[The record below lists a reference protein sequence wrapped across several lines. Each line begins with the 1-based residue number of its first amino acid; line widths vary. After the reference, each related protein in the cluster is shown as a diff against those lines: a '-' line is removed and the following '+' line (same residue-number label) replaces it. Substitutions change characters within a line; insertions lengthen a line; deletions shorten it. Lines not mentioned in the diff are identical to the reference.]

1 MKNYQ
6 LEDDQD
12 KLVETFTNADT
23 DLDNLLCLGEFYEFF
38 VQESYAQIQRK
49 NAIEIVKNIYQFEFE

>member
-38 VQESYAQIQRK
+38 VQESYA
-49 NAIEIVKNIYQFEFE
+49 